1 MTQEEI
7 NKKALE
13 EYPECWV
20 PITPEGTEFEDEV
33 GKELNEVKADAN
45 KWQREAY
52 ARGLMENYIV
62 EGKKSPFTGG
72 KIALFSKKAEFT
84 FRGEKFTI
92 DKKYYQCLDTGEKFT
107 DADIDDDNM
116 WTVFRAWCRKQNFDH
131 FSDIPIER
139 FFDRELKEEINV
151 WTGCEA
157 LPEGVH
163 ITPLP
168 KAIEIVENTAR
179 HFAGWQK
186 EKMFAE
192 GIEGEVIK
200 DINNKLSVRSETL
213 PDEGY
218 KFGDKVKIII
228 CKDNNGNV

>member
-45 KWQREAY
+45 KWQRQAY

-72 KIALFSKKAEFT
+72 RIALFSEKTEFT

-107 DADIDDDNM
+107 DANIDDDNM
-116 WTVFRAWCRKQNFDH
+116 WAVFRAWCGKQDFDH

-139 FFDRELKEEINV
+139 FFDRELKE
-151 WTGCEA
+151 
-157 LPEGVH
+157 
-163 ITPLP
+163 
-168 KAIEIVENTAR
+168 
-179 HFAGWQK
+179 